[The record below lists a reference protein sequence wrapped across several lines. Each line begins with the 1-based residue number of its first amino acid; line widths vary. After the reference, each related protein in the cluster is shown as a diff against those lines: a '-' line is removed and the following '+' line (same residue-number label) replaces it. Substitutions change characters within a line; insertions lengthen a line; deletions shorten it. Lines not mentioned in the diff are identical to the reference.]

1 MERLFNEIVE
11 ALRDPE
17 VSKEDILNWIS
28 KERYEQEVCEEDGYD
43 YSPGSFFC
51 SKFYHG
57 SRKISFGYFNEE
69 DIEII
74 EDDDDMN
81 EEDFI
86 SDELPTHTLGKI
98 LEFREA
104 YA

>member
-1 MERLFNEIVE
+1 MERLLNEIFE
-11 ALRDPE
+11 ALSDPE

-28 KERYEQEVCEEDGYD
+28 HERYVQEVCEDDGD
-43 YSPGSFFC
+43 EYSPGSFFY
-51 SKFYHG
+51 SKYYKG
-57 SRKISFGYFNEE
+57 SRKISFGYFDE

-74 EDDDDMN
+74 EDDDDMD
-81 EEDFI
+81 ESDFI
-86 SDELPTHTLGKI
+86 SDELPTHTLGRM